1 MPEQCLT
8 RYKHKQIFIKQGLFC
23 ARCQRRDFLEQS
35 SLGILTSPVPFPSIT
50 IIKPPKKAGH
60 VLLKVVSFHPLR
72 PPWLS
77 LQHWWLGCSLR
88 LREQAGSQQRSCQGS
103 APSQPI
109 PACPS
114 TSGTSH
120 RAWEIKATP
129 VRAQSAPH
137 GSSGAGLDSPRER
150 DGGFCPGSTKEK
162 GWGGLGG
169 SFVLLRG
176 FLIDFSFFPSP
187 GSSCWVPACLIPT

>member
-109 PACPS
+109 PALLQHLGDIPQGLGNQGHPSESSKCPARQQR
-114 TSGTSH
+114 G
-120 RAWEIKATP
+120 W
-129 VRAQSAPH
+129 
-137 GSSGAGLDSPRER
+137 AGFPPRKGRRFLPREH
-150 DGGFCPGSTKEK
+150 K
-162 GWGGLGG
+162 GEGLGG
-169 SFVLLRG
+169 FRWLFCAVEGVS
-176 FLIDFSFFPSP
+176 D
-187 GSSCWVPACLIPT
+187 